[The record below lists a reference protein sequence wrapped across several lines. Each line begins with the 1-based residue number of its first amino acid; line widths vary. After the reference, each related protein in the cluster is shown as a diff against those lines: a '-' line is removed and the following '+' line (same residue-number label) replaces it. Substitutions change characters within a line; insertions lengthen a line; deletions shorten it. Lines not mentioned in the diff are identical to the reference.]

1 MSFSDWLDPGWSPTE
16 TTWTEGGVDPQML
29 SEEGGN
35 RQRMG
40 RQATNTHYNVLSIQG
55 RQGSKYQPHF
65 ATKETEAEKG
75 N

>member
-1 MSFSDWLDPGWSPTE
+1 MSFSDGLDPGWSAPE

-29 SEEGGN
+29 SEEEGMEGK
-35 RQRMG
+35 G
-40 RQATNTHYNVLSIQG
+40 RQATDTHCNVLSIQG

-65 ATKETEAEKG
+65 VAKETEAEKG